1 MIFLSDYLRIFTR
14 GGNVSNPSHQ
24 YINKSTINLSF
35 HWKLKYMVT
44 NGNWASINTNT
55 NTNLPSSV
63 LAASLFY
70 CLVEYP
76 LFLMIAVAS
85 ILPGQ
90 VRFWFD
96 CKKVSRPKLCRTFGT
111 NPAHRPFSDP
121 KVLPNLWQAP
131 SSITETL
138 CLPSNESSHSPVVF
152 R

>member
-35 HWKLKYMVT
+35 HWKFKYMVT

-96 CKKVSRPKLCRTFGT
+96 CKEVSRPKLCRSFCT
-111 NPAHRPFSDP
+111 DP
-121 KVLPNLWQAP
+121 VTAPLVTTRCFPLFDKLHP
-131 SSITETL
+131 SSWKPCAFPRKSRVIL
-138 CLPSNESSHSPVVF
+138 